1 MSACWCCTLR
11 VRALHGQR
19 VLHTVCVRR
28 MRMRRVCVRMRREV
42 RVCSA
47 CVCGVCACGVC
58 VCGACGVCGSPS
70 LDLASRSPVDEKER
84 RARAYAA
91 CAACWCCALRVF
103 VMQGAGAA
111 RAGAV
116 RAGAVRARAYAVCT
130 HAVPVSILV
139 LAVLVVR
146 VLVQQLALCG
156 RELRAGCVQRALG
169 RCGRWP
175 CALLLHLANR
185 VATLGWVEF
194 EQSNNSIVLF
204 EGDFP
209 RCEVRKS
216 QSNNTIWLFDRREA
230 AK

>member
-1 MSACWCCTLR
+1 MRACAACA
-11 VRALHGQR
+11 RAACACPAR
-19 VLHTVCVRR
+19 A
-28 MRMRRVCVRMRREV
+28 
-42 RVCSA
+42 A
-47 CVCGVCACGVC
+47 CVAR
-58 VCGACGVCGSPS
+58 PPWTWP
-70 LDLASRSPVDEKER
+70 LDHHPVDEKER
-84 RARAYAA
+84 CARAYAA

-111 RAGAV
+111 RAGAAC
-116 RAGAVRARAYAVCT
+116 AGAVRARAYAVCT

-156 RELRAGCVQRALG
+156 RALRAGCVQRALG

-185 VATLGWVEF
+185 EATLGWVEF

>member
-1 MSACWCCTLR
+1 MDRPPWTWPLDHLWMKRKDARGLMLHAP
-11 VRALHGQR
+11 RA
-19 VLHTVCVRR
+19 
-28 MRMRRVCVRMRREV
+28 
-42 RVCSA
+42 A
-47 CVCGVCACGVC
+47 
-58 VCGACGVCGSPS
+58 
-70 LDLASRSPVDEKER
+70 
-84 RARAYAA
+84 
-91 CAACWCCALRVF
+91 
-103 VMQGAGAA
+103 
-111 RAGAV
+111 

-156 RELRAGCVQRALG
+156 RALRAGCVQRALG